1 MNQFKL
7 TLLCVSALF
16 VSGLRK
22 QFSTANVEG
31 AAGTH
36 GPGAFTRRADVA
48 FTKTNLLCKAG
59 TDAGHVDICGA
70 ADYPV
75 GISTDE
81 AAAAEDLMNVAPLGS
96 STQGTRKFRCT
107 TALGANIDLYTAAGG
122 VVVGE
127 PGSAGTYY
135 KVARSVAAA
144 QIVGT
149 SDYMIEAAP
158 IQPIMLVVAAAPS
171 TVGNIATAMA
181 APALIKFLP

>member
-1 MNQFKL
+1 MNQLKL

-36 GPGAFTRRADVA
+36 GPGPLTRRADVA

-59 TDAGHVDICGA
+59 TDAFHVDICGA

-96 STQGTRKFRCT
+96 STQGTRKARCA
-107 TALGANIDLYTAAGG
+107 TALAAGIDLYTAAAGL
-122 VVVGE
+122 VQGE
-127 PGSAGTYY
+127 PTGAGTFYY
-135 KVARSVAAA
+135 VGRSEAAA

-149 SDYMIEAAP
+149 SDYYIEFSP
-158 IQPIMLVVAAAPS
+158 RPPLKLVVAAAPS
-171 TVGNIATAMA
+171 TVGNIATALA
-181 APALIKFLP
+181 TPTLVKFLP